1 MRESKTQTQGWANNA
16 RIGALLALAVGLISC
31 GPVQVRGRCDYS
43 DLVGRCALME
53 VDDGDWIGPDGV
65 LRARYRIV
73 QSGGEQLTY
82 HLILKATCDPEYHAY
97 AKRFLRENLSVPCR
111 LGALRR
117 GKSSC
122 AETRVVLDL
131 PEPEQDLDLSYEI
144 THVSANEAR
153 MTREQPFGD
162 GRSDAWP

>member
-1 MRESKTQTQGWANNA
+1 MRESKTEGWVNSAH
-16 RIGALLALAVGLISC
+16 ILGLIALATGLLSC

-43 DLVGRCALME
+43 DLVGQCALME

-73 QSGGEQLTY
+73 QSGGGQLTY
-82 HLILKATCDPEYHAY
+82 HLILKASCDPEYHDY
-97 AKRFLRENLSVPCR
+97 TKRFLRDNLSVPCR

-117 GKSSC
+117 GKASC
-122 AETRVVLDL
+122 EETRVLLGL
-131 PEPEQDLDLSYEI
+131 PEPEQDLALSYEV

-153 MTREQPFGD
+153 ITREQPFGD